1 MGDWKNGPGLTEQHL
16 REAMDRMDGIMRPWR
31 GFLLKCSFK
40 PNEWVE
46 RGQLFVAFLGGEYFI
61 IGHADD
67 LSTAEQVYIDGGVP
81 KADVPRAI
89 VWYQW
94 WETIAS
100 PTSAPSDSTRTTR
113 STAPPPTS

>member
-1 MGDWKNGPGLTEQHL
+1 
-16 REAMDRMDGIMRPWR
+16 MDGIMRPWR

-67 LSTAEQVYIDGGVP
+67 LSTAEQAYIDGGVP

-89 VWYQW
+89 VWYQLEQADKERAGKGQPPIERPTLPAKQW
-94 WETIAS
+94 WETMAS
-100 PTSAPSDSTRTTR
+100 PTTTR
-113 STAPPPTS
+113 